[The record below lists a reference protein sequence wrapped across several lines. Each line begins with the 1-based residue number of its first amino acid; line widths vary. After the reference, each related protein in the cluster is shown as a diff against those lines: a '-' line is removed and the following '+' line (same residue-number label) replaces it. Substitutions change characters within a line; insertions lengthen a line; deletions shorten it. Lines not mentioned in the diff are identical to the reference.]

1 MLALILVH
9 CLHVPTYVHT
19 CCTCTCIIWLDLYN
33 EQPYKYCE
41 KTMCHPVL
49 WSSPGMPEML
59 SPGGALVGAGL
70 GTTVALLTDGR
81 FSGAS
86 HGMYDLYS
94 RPTCNLLVTIHNIQ

>member
-1 MLALILVH
+1 
-9 CLHVPTYVHT
+9 
-19 CCTCTCIIWLDLYN
+19 
-33 EQPYKYCE
+33 
-41 KTMCHPVL
+41 MCHPVL

-86 HGMYDLYS
+86 HGMTCIQDPRSTFELHIFT
-94 RPTCNLLVTIHNIQ
+94 PTCNNCHPQLSTLSTRMQKARPLCVFLNDGHMHN